1 MTEQKRD
8 FVYAEQAQT
17 SIFLEQASEKNPY
30 VSKAN
35 FLQGYN
41 ILELMQ
47 KKSFTEVLLLLFTGK
62 LPSAKNAALLEKLQI
77 GLMNLGPRHP
87 AIKSAMVA
95 GVSKTNVEHLLPI
108 GLSVLGGEL
117 NGAKEVQQSMG
128 FLQENVNLSAT
139 AVADKLIADLPNS
152 PSQGEFHLCPGFG
165 NQYGSIDEFTVDLA
179 EQIYE
184 SLSDITAC
192 QYLIWAKEF
201 SLVLQ
206 THNMGCLKTG
216 LAAAV
221 FCQLGLTNRQGVGL
235 YQIICAP
242 GIFAHGVEQMHKPIT
257 AIPMLSDEQH
267 IYTPK
272 P

>member
-1 MTEQKRD
+1 MAK
-8 FVYAEQAQT
+8 
-17 SIFLEQASEKNPY
+17 
-30 VSKAN
+30 
-35 FLQGYN
+35 
-41 ILELMQ
+41 
-47 KKSFTEVLLLLFTGK
+47 FTVNNTR
-62 LPSAKNAALLEKLQI
+62 I
-77 GLMNLGPRHP
+77 
-87 AIKSAMVA
+87 A
-95 GVSKTNVEHLLPI
+95 GVAACTPKNSVSNMDYPHTTEKERKLYIKTTGIAHRRVAPK
-108 GLSVLGGEL
+108 GLTTSDLCFE
-117 NGAKEVQQSMG
+117 AAE
-128 FLQENVNLSAT
+128 
-139 AVADKLIADLPNS
+139 KLIADLPNS